1 MVKHLALCA
10 VITLCAGHGLATAG
24 NGTKLTNQIADTTQV
39 MLVINVAESRDSAL
53 IQSTYKK
60 LLANK
65 PDVEGQLTQIG
76 IDPLK
81 DLDTVVFAG
90 GGVTELSQFGDKG
103 TMMIIVEGR
112 FPKKALDQMKGTDST
127 HQGIAIKTK
136 DDTEAAL
143 VKGRLFF
150 TKAGQMQ
157 NAIDIALGKGSG
169 KGKNAASS
177 KTAKPL
183 RDTIAKAD
191 TKSDLWMVVSVPDAD
206 RKNFSQNGLAV
217 EFVTAGMNFT
227 ADVAISLK
235 IGSDSPASAEKTVNL
250 LNTLMPQV
258 KTQLN
263 TMGLSKAATSLAVA
277 QDKAIVKAT
286 AVLTG
291 AEIGT
296 LTNLVGMMSSAG
308 AGTPPPSTTK
318 PVPSSGGSGLGGSKS
333 APPKTTPAPAPAKKP

>member
-1 MVKHLALCA
+1 
-10 VITLCAGHGLATAG
+10 
-24 NGTKLTNQIADTTQV
+24 
-39 MLVINVAESRDSAL
+39 
-53 IQSTYKK
+53 
-60 LLANK
+60 
-65 PDVEGQLTQIG
+65 
-76 IDPLK
+76 
-81 DLDTVVFAG
+81 
-90 GGVTELSQFGDKG
+90 
-103 TMMIIVEGR
+103 
-112 FPKKALDQMKGTDST
+112 MKGTAST

-296 LTNLVGMMSSAG
+296 LTSLVGMMSSAG
-308 AGTPPPSTTK
+308 AGTPPPSTTRSGCSAVTMLAMPMPRNSAARTMARSIASSPHAAISLVVTASALP
-318 PVPSSGGSGLGGSKS
+318 PVSRWRFGAHPSRMSRTPSAAIAGPLASASMQPRLPQPHSGPS
-333 APPKTTPAPAPAKKP
+333 AMIV